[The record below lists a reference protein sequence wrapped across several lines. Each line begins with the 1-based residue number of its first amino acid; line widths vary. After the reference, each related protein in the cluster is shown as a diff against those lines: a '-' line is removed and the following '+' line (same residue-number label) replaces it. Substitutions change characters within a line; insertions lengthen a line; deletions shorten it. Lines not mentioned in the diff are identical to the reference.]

1 MQNYIINLN
10 IFSVFT
16 FILIV
21 SANFLAE
28 IFPCRVQYM
37 LRHNMYIKHLFGIL
51 TMVFFVVLSID
62 KNKSIFDIGL
72 NSFLLY
78 ILFILISKTHWYTFF
93 IIVFI
98 LSIAFFINIEKDRSK
113 QLLNDGDEKTNKIIN
128 ERIKNYDY
136 QTIIIYILTIF
147 ITIIGVLLYMGEK
160 KLEYKNKFDYIIFFM
175 GKDICKEKTSYFSL
189 QKSLSAAF
197 N

>member
-21 SANFLAE
+21 SANFLSE
-28 IFPCRVQYM
+28 IFPCRVRYM
-37 LRHNMYIKHLFGIL
+37 LRHNIYIKHLFGIL

-62 KNKSIFDIGL
+62 KNKSTFDIGL

-93 IIVFI
+93 IILFI
-98 LSIAFFINIEKDRSK
+98 LSIAFFINIEKNRSK

-136 QTIIIYILTIF
+136 QTIIIYIITIF

-160 KLEYKNKFDYIIFFM
+160 KLEYKNKFDYITFFM
-175 GKDICKEKTSYFSL
+175 GKVICKEKTQYFSL